1 MQRNEN
7 VVPVYNIG
15 NVNGEMTLAL
25 ALGEVKS
32 GQVTRSDHRGTPV
45 RVESPLSTKRVDE

>member
-15 NVNGEMTLAL
+15 NVNGEMTLAQ

-45 RVESPLSTKRVDE
+45 RVESPISTKRVNE